1 MPSDPE
7 TYHVRA
13 SAVLRVVIA
22 SDNFLTREGLGCLL
36 SGVRGIDIVA
46 RVDSHPETL
55 IAIRQYRPD
64 VLIVG
69 IRTPRV
75 NAEAALSAA
84 QQLRSQYPNIA
95 VVVIAEAGDGY
106 ALELLRSGA
115 AGVGYLLDDRIGD
128 LETLLS
134 AVRGAHAGDT
144 VLDPSIV
151 NALVRRR
158 LSSAL
163 DVLTMRELD
172 VLAEMASGYANNEV
186 ARHLAVSQK
195 AVERHVT
202 SIFRKLRVPDS
213 KRFDRRVTAVLT
225 YLQAIGELASQGS
238 FP

>member
-1 MPSDPE
+1 MSEPP
-7 TYHVRA
+7 T
-13 SAVLRVVIA
+13 VLRAVIA

-36 SGVRGIDIVA
+36 SGVRSIQVIA

-55 IAIRQYRPD
+55 AAVRKYRPD

-69 IRTPRV
+69 IRTPRI
-75 NAEAALSAA
+75 NAEAALGAA
-84 QQLRSQYPNIA
+84 QKLRAKHPHIG

-115 AGVGYLLDDRIGD
+115 AGVGYLLDDRVGD

-134 AVRGAHAGDT
+134 AVHGAHAGDT

-158 LSSAL
+158 LPSAL
-163 DVLTMRELD
+163 GPLSIRELD
-172 VLAEMASGYANNEV
+172 VLAEMAGGYANNEI
-186 ARHLAVSQK
+186 ARHLAVSKK

-202 SIFRKLRVPDS
+202 SIFRKLRVPDAQ
-213 KRFDRRVTAVLT
+213 RFDRRVAAVLA
-225 YLQAIGELASQGS
+225 YLQASGELASQHGY
-238 FP
+238 PGTAR

>member
-1 MPSDPE
+1 MSEP
-7 TYHVRA
+7 
-13 SAVLRVVIA
+13 SAVLRVAIA

-36 SGVRGIDIVA
+36 SGARSIEIVA
-46 RVDSHPETL
+46 RVNSHPETL
-55 IAIRQYRPD
+55 TAIRQYRPD

-134 AVRGAHAGDT
+134 AVHGAHAGDT

-163 DVLTMRELD
+163 DALSVRELN
-172 VLAEMASGYANNEV
+172 VLAEMAYGYCNDEI
-186 ARHLAVSQK
+186 ARRLTVSKK
-195 AVERHVT
+195 AVEGHVT
-202 SIFRKLRVPDS
+202 GIFRKLRIPDA
-213 KRFDRRVTAVLT
+213 KRFDRRVAAVLT
-225 YLQAIGELASQGS
+225 YLQASGELASQGT